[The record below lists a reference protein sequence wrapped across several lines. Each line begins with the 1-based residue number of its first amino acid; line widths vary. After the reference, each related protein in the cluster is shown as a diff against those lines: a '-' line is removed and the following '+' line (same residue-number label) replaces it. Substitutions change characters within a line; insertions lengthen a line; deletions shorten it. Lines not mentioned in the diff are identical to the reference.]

1 MDDVILGAVVYEL
14 EVEQGGSVPGF
25 AGRLLHAGLFHLL
38 QQISPELSAEL
49 HDGENVK
56 PFAVSPI
63 ISHEP
68 PFRMIY
74 EKEPRMVKAGTRFFW
89 RVSAWRTDVVE
100 ALLAIPAGAALRI
113 GQLECHIVRVRAD
126 GHQASGLAQADD
138 LLAAAF
144 SQPFR
149 REVAFHF
156 RSPVAFRRDRY
167 DYPLPEPRLVFA
179 SLADK
184 WQQAHLPGM
193 MDRGRI
199 GELAEEIYPIDWQG
213 RTKRVYFGQK
223 YGLCGFV
230 GDFTYSLRALDEE
243 SAGIVTL
250 LAQFATFSGTGRMTG
265 QGFGQTRVT
274 GK

>member
-1 MDDVILGAVVYEL
+1 MDEVILGAVVYEL
-14 EVEQGGSVPGF
+14 EVEQGGSMPGF

-38 QQISPELSAEL
+38 QQLSPELSAEL

-56 PFAVSPI
+56 PFAASPLI
-63 ISHEP
+63 EHEP
-68 PFRMIY
+68 PCKMIY
-74 EKEPRMVKAGTRFFW
+74 EKEPRTVRPGTRFFW
-89 RVSAWRTDVVE
+89 RVSAWRTDVIE

-113 GQLECHIVRVRAD
+113 GRLDCRILRVQAD
-126 GHQASGLAQADD
+126 GRRDSGLARVDD

-167 DYPLPEPRLVFA
+167 DYPLPEARLLLT

-184 WQQAHLPGM
+184 WQQAQLPGTM
-193 MDRGRI
+193 NRSRI
-199 GELAEEIYPIDWQG
+199 GELAELIYPIDWQG
-213 RTKRVYFGQK
+213 HTQRVYFGQH

-250 LAQFATFSGTGRMTG
+250 LAQFATFSGVGRMTG

-274 GK
+274 GM